1 MCHRS
6 CVRCVSGRLKMG
18 VLCVMNSSLSVRLF
32 LLLALIDL
40 YTLHFPICHDMQVS
54 SIRPPERNN
63 ILADGSEKHAQAS
76 ESAAPFCWT
85 Y

>member
-40 YTLHFPICHDMQVS
+40 YTLHFPIGFGKCS
-54 SIRPPERNN
+54 A
-63 ILADGSEKHAQAS
+63 ILLDVLTARGNPSLLRTALLL
-76 ESAAPFCWT
+76 PG
-85 Y
+85 